1 MAEVKRR
8 NKKLVYIT
16 KVKWLREKTG
26 KLSSFGKPEVEVATP
41 PEFGGEEGIW
51 APEELFVA
59 SVNSCIM
66 TTFLYFANKEK
77 LKFISYES
85 EAEGILERSKRGF
98 WFSQITLYP
107 KIVVGNEE
115 MMKKAKTLLDT
126 AKTHCLISNSIRSK
140 VMVNPKI
147 VVKERM

>member
-85 EAEGILERSKRGF
+85 EAEGLLERGTNGF
-98 WFSQITLYP
+98 WFSHITLYP
-107 KIVVGNEE
+107 KIVVKDVQ
-115 MMKKAKTLLDT
+115 MMEKTRKMLET
-126 AKTHCLISNSIRSK
+126 VERYCLISNSIRSK